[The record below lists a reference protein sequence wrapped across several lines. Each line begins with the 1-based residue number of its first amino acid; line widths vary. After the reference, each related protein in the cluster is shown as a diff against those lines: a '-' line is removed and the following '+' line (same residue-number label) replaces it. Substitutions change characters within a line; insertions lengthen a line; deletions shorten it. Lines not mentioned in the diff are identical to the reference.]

1 MIDPFDRPKPGP
13 MSFDEGDTV
22 ILCEGFDECAV
33 LRRLCGD
40 WKPPPKIGIC
50 QDKKSEASELKGLA
64 IQIRKHGVALLGLV
78 FDAENDRNARIAEIK
93 KWLKGAGFKPPKAP
107 LQVERSSLGDT
118 VVRTAYLINP
128 HGEERGAIETYF
140 LPQVRRAQRW
150 PCIQRLLTCYDKHEP
165 TDVLEEK
172 LIVRTFIAHKNGRNT
187 GLNAAFN
194 ANILSCDDDSF
205 EPVRRFLSL
214 LREASPVEQGA
225 KRRKRR

>member
-1 MIDPFDRPKPGP
+1 M
-13 MSFDEGDTV
+13 
-22 ILCEGFDECAV
+22 
-33 LRRLCGD
+33 
-40 WKPPPKIGIC
+40 
-50 QDKKSEASELKGLA
+50 
-64 IQIRKHGVALLGLV
+64 ALLGLV

-93 KWLKGAGFKPPKAP
+93 KWLRGAGFKPPKAP

-128 HGEERGAIETYF
+128 HDEERGAIETYF

-150 PCIQRLLTCYDKHEP
+150 PCIQRLLTCYDKQEP
-165 TDVLEEK
+165 TDVLKEK

-214 LREASPVEQGA
+214 LREASPVEQGGKRT
-225 KRRKRR
+225 KRR